1 MKYSVSFVLFAL
13 LLALAATASADS
25 YTYKWTANNGTTQYT
40 QIPPT
45 DRPYTRVK
53 ISSSSSKLLKQ
64 QSSVAENKPALSEDA
79 SAGEKALAETEAVAQ
94 EEKVKIA
101 QQRATAC
108 EQAKKNLVIMES
120 RPRIRIPTS
129 NGEYRVLSNEEKQ
142 TKIKETKQII
152 LDACGG

>member
-1 MKYSVSFVLFAL
+1 MKYSVSFALFAF
-13 LLALAATASADS
+13 LLALASSASADS
-25 YTYKWTANNGTTQYT
+25 YTYKWKTNSGTTQYT
-40 QIPPT
+40 QVPPT

-53 ISSSSSKLLKQ
+53 ISSSSTKVLKQ
-64 QSSVAENKPALSEDA
+64 QAAVAENKPAISEDA

-120 RPRIRIPTS
+120 RPRIRIPVA
-129 NGEYRVLSNEEKQ
+129 NGGYKVLSEKEKQ
-142 TKIKETKQII
+142 ESIKKTKQVI
-152 LDACGG
+152 LDACS